1 MKLIEK
7 RESGRLMTT
16 AYQHGVITDRGSAAS
31 FITRVA
37 ALEEIKANYIAL
49 RDLQHNSDE
58 GSQSRELPG
67 NAPPEEITRFLGLY
81 PYDRLFLSGKYKRLR
96 VGIGID
102 LKEFVLE
109 ITLTKGRADEM
120 EQIAALIDGIH

>member
-31 FITRVA
+31 FIARVA
-37 ALEEIKANYIAL
+37 ALEEIRPNYIAL
-49 RDLQHNSDE
+49 RDLQHSTDE
-58 GSQSRELPG
+58 GSRSRELPG
-67 NAPPEEITRFLGLY
+67 DAPPEEITRFLDQY

-102 LKEFVLE
+102 LKDFILE
-109 ITLTKGRADEM
+109 ITLTKGRAVEM
-120 EQIAALIDGIH
+120 EQIAALIDSIH

>member
-7 RESGRLMTT
+7 RENNRLMTWT
-16 AYQHGVITDRGSAAS
+16 YLHGDIRDCGSAAS
-31 FITRVA
+31 FIARIA
-37 ALEEIKANYIAL
+37 ALEEIKPNFIAL
-49 RDLQHNSDE
+49 RDLQHSTDE

-67 NAPPEEITRFLGLY
+67 NAPPEEITRFLDRY

-102 LKEFVLE
+102 LKDFILE
-109 ITLTKGRADEM
+109 ITLTKGRTDEM